1 MATMM
6 QKYPHDVVRF
16 KQITGRVER
25 YIHQFCNSMR
35 LIRCKSCL
43 LQRRRLALLIGVGL
57 FVQRQVIQGFGVSL
71 LDIEVELE
79 HRCFESYNF
88 VVVLYT
94 QFSIG
99 MLSQQELHPAHSL
112 PVCLDTRAFLL
123 ARTAHAATSCQETYE
138 MRHVRAR
145 CSSSTVDNVP
155 LGR

>member
-1 MATMM
+1 METRIVATMM

-79 HRCFESYNF
+79 HYRW
-88 VVVLYT
+88 
-94 QFSIG
+94 I
-99 MLSQQELHPAHSL
+99 SQGDDDGQEEGQE
-112 PVCLDTRAFLL
+112 
-123 ARTAHAATSCQETYE
+123 ARGRVACAAIYPS
-138 MRHVRAR
+138 V
-145 CSSSTVDNVP
+145 S
-155 LGR
+155 